1 MSETTVGDIMTTPAL
16 TVDPE
21 TPLPDIADAMLEE
34 RIKSIAVI
42 DEDCNPIGILT
53 STDFIEVVS
62 DDTSIPERTVED
74 YMATEI
80 ETIRR
85 HRSVDVA
92 AERMLACGISHLPVL
107 SDGDVVGI
115 VTATDITRH
124 LAAGDDSSA

>member
-1 MSETTVGDIMTTPAL
+1 MAESTVADIMTTPAL

-21 TPLPDIADAMLEE
+21 TPFSDVADAMLEE

-42 DEDCNPIGILT
+42 DDDCNPIGILT

-62 DDTSIPERTVED
+62 DETTIASQTVGD
-74 YMATEI
+74 YMTTEI

-85 HRSVDVA
+85 GRPVEVA
-92 AERMLACGISHLPVL
+92 AEKMLACGISHLPVM

-124 LAAGDDSSA
+124 LARGNDSRP